1 MLGYNLTT
9 GNTQSCGC
17 LKSKGELKINQLLTN
32 MKVNF
37 KTQYYFDNCR
47 FPSTNR
53 VAYFDYAIFDNNKL
67 KMLIE
72 YDGPQH
78 EVGWGQKEKSLK
90 EIQERDRFKEEYCKS
105 KKIPLIRIS
114 YKDYDKLNEEYL
126 NKIIKE
132 QIETC
137 PATRPEMLEEYEH
150 RLMIVE
156 NFAPKLVTDPIEI
169 TAMVEATLVK
179 AGVDIET
186 ANKGQVMKAIMSVL
200 KGKVDMKIANQVITT
215 LLK

>member
-1 MLGYNLTT
+1 MKLETIQESIKIAMKTHATLEVETLRSVVAAVKKAAIDKRCEITEELVDEML
-9 GNTQSCGC
+9 
-17 LKSKGELKINQLLTN
+17 
-32 MKVNF
+32 
-37 KTQYYFDNCR
+37 
-47 FPSTNR
+47 
-53 VAYFDYAIFDNNKL
+53 
-67 KMLIE
+67 
-72 YDGPQH
+72 
-78 EVGWGQKEKSLK
+78 LK
-90 EIQERDRFKEEYCKS
+90 EV
-105 KKIPLIRIS
+105 
-114 YKDYDKLNEEYL
+114 
-126 NKIIKE
+126 KIIKE

-156 NFAPKLVTDPIEI
+156 NFAPKLVIDPIEI

-186 ANKGQVMKAIMSVL
+186 ANKGQVMKAIMPVL

>member
-1 MLGYNLTT
+1 MKLETIQESIKIAMKTHATLEVETLRSVVAAVKKTAIDRQCEITEKLVDEML
-9 GNTQSCGC
+9 
-17 LKSKGELKINQLLTN
+17 
-32 MKVNF
+32 
-37 KTQYYFDNCR
+37 
-47 FPSTNR
+47 
-53 VAYFDYAIFDNNKL
+53 
-67 KMLIE
+67 
-72 YDGPQH
+72 
-78 EVGWGQKEKSLK
+78 LK
-90 EIQERDRFKEEYCKS
+90 EV
-105 KKIPLIRIS
+105 
-114 YKDYDKLNEEYL
+114 
-126 NKIIKE
+126 KIIKE

-186 ANKGQVMKAIMSVL
+186 ANKGQVMKAVMPVL
-200 KGKVDMKIANQVITT
+200 KGKIDMKIANQIIAT

>member
-1 MLGYNLTT
+1 MKLETIQESIKMAMKTHATLEVETLRSVVAAVKKTAIDRQCEITEKLVDEML
-9 GNTQSCGC
+9 
-17 LKSKGELKINQLLTN
+17 
-32 MKVNF
+32 
-37 KTQYYFDNCR
+37 
-47 FPSTNR
+47 
-53 VAYFDYAIFDNNKL
+53 
-67 KMLIE
+67 
-72 YDGPQH
+72 
-78 EVGWGQKEKSLK
+78 LK
-90 EIQERDRFKEEYCKS
+90 EV
-105 KKIPLIRIS
+105 
-114 YKDYDKLNEEYL
+114 
-126 NKIIKE
+126 KIIKE

-186 ANKGQVMKAIMSVL
+186 ANKGQVMKAIMPAL
-200 KGKVDMKIANQVITT
+200 KGKVDMKIANQIIAT

>member
-1 MLGYNLTT
+1 MTLKTIQESIKIAMKTHATLEVETLRSVVAAVKKAAIDRQCEITEELVDEML
-9 GNTQSCGC
+9 
-17 LKSKGELKINQLLTN
+17 
-32 MKVNF
+32 
-37 KTQYYFDNCR
+37 
-47 FPSTNR
+47 
-53 VAYFDYAIFDNNKL
+53 
-67 KMLIE
+67 
-72 YDGPQH
+72 
-78 EVGWGQKEKSLK
+78 LK
-90 EIQERDRFKEEYCKS
+90 EV
-105 KKIPLIRIS
+105 
-114 YKDYDKLNEEYL
+114 
-126 NKIIKE
+126 KIIKE

-169 TAMVEATLVK
+169 TAMIEATLVK

-186 ANKGQVMKAIMSVL
+186 ANKGQVMKAVMPVL

>member
-1 MLGYNLTT
+1 MKLETIQESIKIAMKTHATLEVETLRSVVAAVKKAAIDKRCEITEELVDEML
-9 GNTQSCGC
+9 
-17 LKSKGELKINQLLTN
+17 
-32 MKVNF
+32 
-37 KTQYYFDNCR
+37 
-47 FPSTNR
+47 
-53 VAYFDYAIFDNNKL
+53 
-67 KMLIE
+67 
-72 YDGPQH
+72 
-78 EVGWGQKEKSLK
+78 LK
-90 EIQERDRFKEEYCKS
+90 EV
-105 KKIPLIRIS
+105 
-114 YKDYDKLNEEYL
+114 
-126 NKIIKE
+126 KIIKE

-169 TAMVEATLVK
+169 TAMIEATLVK

-186 ANKGQVMKAIMSVL
+186 ANKGQVMKAIMPVL

>member
-1 MLGYNLTT
+1 MKLETIQESIKIAMKTHATLEVETLRSVVAAVKKAAIDKRCEITEELVDEML
-9 GNTQSCGC
+9 
-17 LKSKGELKINQLLTN
+17 
-32 MKVNF
+32 
-37 KTQYYFDNCR
+37 
-47 FPSTNR
+47 
-53 VAYFDYAIFDNNKL
+53 
-67 KMLIE
+67 
-72 YDGPQH
+72 
-78 EVGWGQKEKSLK
+78 LK
-90 EIQERDRFKEEYCKS
+90 EV
-105 KKIPLIRIS
+105 
-114 YKDYDKLNEEYL
+114 
-126 NKIIKE
+126 KIIKE

-186 ANKGQVMKAIMSVL
+186 ANKGQVMKAVMPVL

>member
-1 MLGYNLTT
+1 MKLETIQESIKMAMKTHATLEVETLRSVVAAVKKAAIDKRCEITEELVDEML
-9 GNTQSCGC
+9 
-17 LKSKGELKINQLLTN
+17 
-32 MKVNF
+32 
-37 KTQYYFDNCR
+37 
-47 FPSTNR
+47 
-53 VAYFDYAIFDNNKL
+53 
-67 KMLIE
+67 
-72 YDGPQH
+72 
-78 EVGWGQKEKSLK
+78 LK
-90 EIQERDRFKEEYCKS
+90 EV
-105 KKIPLIRIS
+105 
-114 YKDYDKLNEEYL
+114 
-126 NKIIKE
+126 KIIKE

-186 ANKGQVMKAIMSVL
+186 ANKGQGMKAVMPVL

>member
-1 MLGYNLTT
+1 MKLETIQESIKIAMKTHATLEVETLRSVVAAVKKAAIDKRCEITEELVDEML
-9 GNTQSCGC
+9 
-17 LKSKGELKINQLLTN
+17 
-32 MKVNF
+32 
-37 KTQYYFDNCR
+37 
-47 FPSTNR
+47 
-53 VAYFDYAIFDNNKL
+53 
-67 KMLIE
+67 
-72 YDGPQH
+72 
-78 EVGWGQKEKSLK
+78 LK
-90 EIQERDRFKEEYCKS
+90 EV
-105 KKIPLIRIS
+105 
-114 YKDYDKLNEEYL
+114 
-126 NKIIKE
+126 KIIKE

-186 ANKGQVMKAIMSVL
+186 ANKGQVMKAIMPVL
-200 KGKVDMKIANQVITT
+200 NGKVDMKIANQVITT